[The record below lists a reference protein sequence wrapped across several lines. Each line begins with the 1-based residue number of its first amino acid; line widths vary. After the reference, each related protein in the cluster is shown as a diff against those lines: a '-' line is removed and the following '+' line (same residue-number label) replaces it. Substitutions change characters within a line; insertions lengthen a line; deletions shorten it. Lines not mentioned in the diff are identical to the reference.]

1 MKFTQK
7 WGGVL
12 NIFSEGCGHPI
23 LGLRKVRKFGEE
35 GGGGRAICER
45 FANLGGGGGFPPGF
59 SAASPEPFGAH
70 IFHDMPCH
78 VSHLVSVCY
87 TGGNVQVSQ

>member
-23 LGLRKVRKFGEE
+23 LGLRTVRKFGREE
-35 GGGGRAICER
+35 GGRREGDLRTVRKFGRR
-45 FANLGGGGGFPPGF
+45 MRHSSGL

-70 IFHDMPCH
+70 IFHDMICH
-78 VSHLVSVCY
+78 GSHLVSVCG
-87 TGGNVQVSQ
+87 TGGPV